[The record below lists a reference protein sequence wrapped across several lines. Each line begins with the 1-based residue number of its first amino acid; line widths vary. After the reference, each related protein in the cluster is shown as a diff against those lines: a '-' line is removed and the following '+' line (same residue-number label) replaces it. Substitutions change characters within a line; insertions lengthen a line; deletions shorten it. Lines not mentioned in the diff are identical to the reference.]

1 MEIKDVKL
9 INSLE
14 DIFKLTNI
22 LTDAIGLLRDEDLEE
37 YIITCIVN
45 KMDVN
50 EDLFNIFKES

>member
-1 MEIKDVKL
+1 MEIKDVKV

-22 LTDAIGLLRDEDLEE
+22 LTNAIVVLRDEDLEE

-45 KMDVN
+45 KMDAN
-50 EDLFNIFKES
+50 EDLFNIFKGS